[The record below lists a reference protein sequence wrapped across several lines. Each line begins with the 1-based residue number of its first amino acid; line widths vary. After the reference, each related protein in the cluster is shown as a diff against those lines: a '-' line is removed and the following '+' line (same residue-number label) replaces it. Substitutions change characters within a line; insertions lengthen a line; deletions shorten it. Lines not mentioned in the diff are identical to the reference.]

1 MGNCSFKMSLVGLA
15 GGVDVGGGAAGDVV
29 GVGTPPDP
37 PTGPLLPLLGMGAGG
52 DGEIMA
58 GGLTGI

>member
-1 MGNCSFKMSLVGLA
+1 MSLVGLA